1 MTSQCGSLLYTK
13 IYQTKLSFLL
23 LHLQILFYFFFSEPQ
38 ESHQSKMYSGSP
50 ELHQKSLQIKQ
61 GDKFFSRLLSKES
74 SMANPSLRVYYGG
87 EPGAIPFLWESRPGT
102 PKHTFCDSTL
112 PPLTPPP
119 SYYSNSNKNP
129 IKKHS
134 RSSLLQALFSK
145 TSLKKINLS
154 PLSSSFSSSRSSS
167 MFAPISTPT
176 KYHGRSRSS
185 SFNSRGGDDQD
196 DTLGSPTS
204 TLCFGIGRVTLSSK
218 VGNRSRYCQ

>member
-1 MTSQCGSLLYTK
+1 MC
-13 IYQTKLSFLL
+13 
-23 LHLQILFYFFFSEPQ
+23 
-38 ESHQSKMYSGSP
+38 SGSP

-129 IKKHS
+129 VKKHS
-134 RSSLLQALFSK
+134 RSHLLHALFLK

-154 PLSSSFSSSRSSS
+154 PLPSSFSSSRSSSIPDSS

-176 KYHGRSRSS
+176 RYHGRSRSS
-185 SFNSRGGDDQD
+185 FFNSRGGDDQD

-204 TLCFGIGRVTLSSK
+204 TLCFGIGRLALSSK
-218 VGNRSRYCQ
+218 VSNGSK

>member
-61 GDKFFSRLLSKES
+61 DDKFFSRLLSKES

>member
-1 MTSQCGSLLYTK
+1 
-13 IYQTKLSFLL
+13 
-23 LHLQILFYFFFSEPQ
+23 
-38 ESHQSKMYSGSP
+38 MYSGSP

-145 TSLKKINLS
+145 TSLKKIKLS

-176 KYHGRSRSS
+176 RYHGRSRSS

>member
-176 KYHGRSRSS
+176 RYHGRSRSS

>member
-1 MTSQCGSLLYTK
+1 
-13 IYQTKLSFLL
+13 
-23 LHLQILFYFFFSEPQ
+23 
-38 ESHQSKMYSGSP
+38 MYSGSP

-74 SMANPSLRVYYGG
+74 SMANPSLRVYYG
-87 EPGAIPFLWESRPGT
+87 EKPGAIPFLWESRPGT
-102 PKHTFCDSTL
+102 PKNTFCDSTL

-134 RSSLLQALFSK
+134 
-145 TSLKKINLS
+145 
-154 PLSSSFSSSRSSS
+154 
-167 MFAPISTPT
+167 STPT
-176 KYHGRSRSS
+176 RYHGRSRSS

-218 VGNRSRYCQ
+218 VGNGSRYCQ

>member
-1 MTSQCGSLLYTK
+1 
-13 IYQTKLSFLL
+13 
-23 LHLQILFYFFFSEPQ
+23 
-38 ESHQSKMYSGSP
+38 MYSGSP

-61 GDKFFSRLLSKES
+61 GDKFFSRLLSRES

-134 RSSLLQALFSK
+134 RSSLLHALFSK
-145 TSLKKINLS
+145 TSLKKINLL
-154 PLSSSFSSSRSSS
+154 PLPSSFSSSRSSSISDSSISGSS

-176 KYHGRSRSS
+176 RYHGRSRSS

-196 DTLGSPTS
+196 DTLCSPTS

-218 VGNRSRYCQ
+218 VGNGSSFFYHFLASRQEFHQELQFSLCYKSCN